1 MNIYKT
7 KYLKIFLFIW
17 GLLYILPSF
26 AQYNIIH
33 RIREDVN
40 SEKEVQV
47 AKEEWK
53 EWTDI
58 SYMTPNF
65 LSCKVQTLD
74 NTLSFKVE
82 DEDYVYA
89 FTEDDPEK
97 SKQLEWNIRNQTQNK
112 NGQTF
117 INDYLTKIVPTLGM
131 EYVTIIKND
140 NNAEKKKPS
149 DPLSN
154 LEIIASPVQDS
165 QFFESKSNVIIPK
178 ETNNNNKEGNARDVL
193 KIIITAFIIMWLFK
207 GVLKAIFS
215 TDKKEKN
222 DSWLDEA
229 WFHDHNQKI

>member
-1 MNIYKT
+1 MNRYKT

-82 DEDYVYA
+82 DEYYVYA

-131 EYVTIIKND
+131 EYVTLIKND

-193 KIIITAFIIMWLFK
+193 KIIITAFIIIWLFK

-222 DSWLDEA
+222 DSWLDEV